1 MNTGLMLA
9 IILISVLVS
18 IAIGFKFKINTGV
31 VAMVFAYI
39 IGCFFMDLKI
49 SEIVAMWP
57 TKIAF
62 MLMSITLFYGYA
74 VENGTLKM
82 MADKMLYVVKDV
94 AWAVPIAIF
103 VICTVLAGIG
113 AGAPAVTAFMAP
125 IGIAI
130 AIQTG
135 MNPLLVLIAI
145 SSGSLSG
152 SNFTLSQGGVI
163 VRGLLEATEYVDQSM
178 AMTTSVFGHSLI
190 ENTIVFLIAYVVLGG
205 YKIKKIEMS
214 KPAAATSI
222 QKKNLYVILGV
233 MLLIFIPVVI
243 NLIAPNPVTVKM
255 AKYFDI
261 QMLAI
266 VGALLCAA
274 LRLGDEK
281 KIIKNQIPWNTIVMV
296 GGISMLMGVATV
308 AGAVE
313 FLSNWVSSSIPSAIV
328 PGVLVIIAG
337 GMSFFSGAVTVVV
350 PMLVPMVP
358 SLSATTGLS
367 PVLLVSC
374 ILIGSCCTGI
384 SPFSTGGSLLLSGI
398 KDEQLRDKVFYKQFI
413 VTLLVWALVILLAS
427 VGVFNIFK

>member
-1 MNTGLMLA
+1 MNSGLMLA
-9 IILISVLVS
+9 VILISVLVS
-18 IAIGFKFKINTGV
+18 IAIGFKFKISTGV

-39 IGCFFMDLKI
+39 IGCFFMELKV
-49 SEIVAMWP
+49 SEVVAMWP

-103 VICTVLAGIG
+103 VICTLLAGIG

-135 MNPLLVLIAI
+135 MNPLLVLLAI
-145 SSGSLSG
+145 STGSLAG

-163 VRGLLEATEYVDQSM
+163 VRGLLETTEYVDQSM
-178 AMTTSVFGHSLI
+178 AMTTSVFAHSFI
-190 ENTIVFLIAYVVLGG
+190 ENLIVFLAAYFVFGG
-205 YKIKKIEMS
+205 YKIKKIDMN
-214 KPAAATSI
+214 KPEPATPV
-222 QKKNLYVILGV
+222 QKKNLYLILGV
-233 MLLIFIPVVI
+233 MLIILVPVVI
-243 NLIAPNPVTVKM
+243 NLFAPNPITIKM
-255 AKYFDI
+255 AKYCDI

-274 LRLGDEK
+274 LKLGDEK
-281 KIIKNQIPWNTIVMV
+281 KIIKNHIPWNTIVMV

-313 FLSNWVSSSIPSAIV
+313 FLSNWVSTSIPTFLV
-328 PGVLVIIAG
+328 PGILVFIAG

-358 SLSATTGLS
+358 SLSATTGLN
-367 PVLLVSC
+367 PVLLISC
-374 ILIGSCCTGI
+374 ILIGSCCTGL
-384 SPFSTGGSLLLSGI
+384 SPFSTGGSLLLSGV
-398 KDEQLRDKVFYKQFI
+398 KDEQLRDKIFYKQF
-413 VTLLVWALVILLAS
+413 VATLVIWALVFILAM